1 MEWFEIGWLVLLVM
15 WPFLIKLMRSRRSR
29 SSQSSAEE
37 KPTPA
42 EQASGE
48 VPGKV
53 GDFLGELRKA
63 LGSALELP
71 DLEVD
76 SAAPP
81 SMPREEQEER
91 TEPTGREE
99 LIPHVFEEVVEPEAL
114 SIPRGVHP
122 TGPRRRRRRSPLVTA
137 LLSDLKEPGGLS
149 RAVVIREVLGPP
161 VALRQGDER

>member
-1 MEWFEIGWLVLLVM
+1 MEWFEIGWLALLVL

-29 SSQSSAEE
+29 SSQSPVEV
-37 KPTPA
+37 KPTPK
-42 EQASGE
+42 ERVSGE

-71 DLEVD
+71 DSGADTSSPALPLEE
-76 SAAPP
+76 
-81 SMPREEQEER
+81 REEREER
-91 TEPTGREE
+91 REREE
-99 LIPHVFEEVVEPEAL
+99 LIPHVFEDLGEPEVL
-114 SIPRGVHP
+114 SAKGGIRP
-122 TGPRRRRRRSPLVTA
+122 TGPRRRRQHSPLVAA

-149 RAVVIREVLGPP
+149 RAMVIREVLGPP